1 MFLGRGQ
8 QLPHNLLHTLGSLSL
23 DVHAIWYLTSPRR
36 IPAKLVKPIVDDILV
51 YGSGDTLEETI
62 QDHDVKL
69 RTLLQHCWEQ
79 GIKLNEEKLKLHL
92 PEVVF
97 MGHIMRAEGLKP
109 GPTKVKAIKKMPT
122 PTCKQDVNR
131 LLGMINYLQKAG
143 HVQRRSYV

>member
-1 MFLGRGQ
+1 MPFGISQAPEEFQRRMENALQGLLG
-8 QLPHNLLHTLGSLSL
+8 
-23 DVHAIWYLTSPRR
+23 
-36 IPAKLVKPIVDDILV
+36 VKPIVDDMLV
-51 YGSGDTLEETI
+51 YGSGDTLEKTI

-69 RTLLQHCWEQ
+69 CALLQHCREQ
-79 GIKLNEEKLKLHL
+79 GIKLNEENLKLHL

-122 PTCKQDVNR
+122 PTFKQDVNR

-143 HVQRRSYV
+143 HVQRRSYVSVGQRRPGEVLC